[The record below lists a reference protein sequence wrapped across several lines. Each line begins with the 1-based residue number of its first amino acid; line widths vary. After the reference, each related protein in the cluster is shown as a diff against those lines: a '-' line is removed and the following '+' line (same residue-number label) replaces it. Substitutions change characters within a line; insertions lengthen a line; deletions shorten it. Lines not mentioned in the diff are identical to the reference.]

1 LSFVSFSRL
10 ADEQKKNYLESLFDK
25 TEENRLSGQDSVKG
39 KVDAELARARDL
51 RDVSSTISEFDQ

>member
-1 LSFVSFSRL
+1 VSCI

-25 TEENRLSGQDSVKG
+25 TEVNRLSGQDSVIG

-51 RDVSSTISEFDQ
+51 RDVSSLIEEFDQ